1 MQPAP
6 RKGKHLS
13 RTSTC
18 KLEHAP
24 EPSCTRESP
33 PSRRRDGSGKD
44 SQAGGPD
51 VGTAQ
56 VRHRDDD
63 DDIHQSSRRA
73 RTQTRVLLLV
83 APPARLGAGYK
94 CDDGGG
100 RRECVRPSCRGGGT
114 DRPTGWRC
122 ATALGGLRPLV
133 VMSVAI
139 REVVMMVVVMM
150 MRRVVMRVGQT
161 SYLPTQGSTTSSP
174 SEVAGRKGTGGKLPF
189 RYEHARAR
197 APAATTTGAVMLPL
211 DAWLMSRKGGERF
224 RSGEAQRGADGP
236 TCLITDPG
244 FQCRQPNAA
253 QARCS
258 PFRRDGRCLF
268 QARRD

>member
-1 MQPAP
+1 MHP
-6 RKGKHLS
+6 
-13 RTSTC
+13 
-18 KLEHAP
+18 
-24 EPSCTRESP
+24 RESP
-33 PSRRRDGSGKD
+33 ISAACWIGKGQPGGRAGCRDCPGQAPRRRRRHPSVQ
-44 SQAGGPD
+44 SAGED
-51 VGTAQ
+51 ADARVAVGRAAGQVGRGVQ
-56 VRHRDDD
+56 VR
-63 DDIHQSSRRA
+63 RR
-73 RTQTRVLLLV
+73 R
-83 APPARLGAGYK
+83 
-94 CDDGGG
+94 G
-100 RRECVRPSCRGGGT
+100 RRECVRPSRRGGGT

-150 MRRVVMRVGQT
+150 MRHVVMRVGQT

-174 SEVAGRKGTGGKLPF
+174 SEVAGRKGAGGKLPF

-197 APAATTTGAVMLPL
+197 APAATMTGAVMLPL
-211 DAWLMSRKGGERF
+211 DAWLMSRRGGERF

-253 QARCS
+253 QVRGS
-258 PFRRDGRCLF
+258 PFRRDGMCLF
-268 QARRD
+268 QARGD

>member
-1 MQPAP
+1 MRNSLYSMGEGGAERTHAQRRWYTDRTGDGWLAWGRGRLDLTVYVLLRRCQGCCCCPSCASCWGGGGGGGDDEALQPAP

-33 PSRRRDGSGKD
+33 PSRRRAGSGKD

-100 RRECVRPSCRGGGT
+100 GGNACDRHVVEGELT
-114 DRPTGWRC
+114 DRP
-122 ATALGGLRPLV
+122 
-133 VMSVAI
+133 
-139 REVVMMVVVMM
+139 
-150 MRRVVMRVGQT
+150 VG
-161 SYLPTQGSTTSSP
+161 
-174 SEVAGRKGTGGKLPF
+174 V
-189 RYEHARAR
+189 
-197 APAATTTGAVMLPL
+197 
-211 DAWLMSRKGGERF
+211 
-224 RSGEAQRGADGP
+224 AQRPWVVFA
-236 TCLITDPG
+236 LWW
-244 FQCRQPNAA
+244 
-253 QARCS
+253 
-258 PFRRDGRCLF
+258 
-268 QARRD
+268 